1 MCYNILIIILK
12 YMSNMH
18 TDLPKTI
25 NEALKILAYNDYFWS
40 DPQKAH
46 IKPHPKDQETVR
58 SLAESQYAWTEKQAR
73 LALVILKRYLTKFQA
88 HGMDIKSLLDNPVYE
103 DEFRVISFDKV
114 IEKYTDEDNIDKIEM
129 RFPYNKKVIQLIRC
143 MKDKRGLPGMYALY
157 DGEKKKWTFQ
167 HSDVTAYYLTLIA
180 VRYDFKFMDESLLD
194 DYEEIKKQIRGHR
207 KPTAR
212 LVAGEVVLD
221 NAPESL
227 QEYWNENFKNKTALT
242 QVDSLKNFNIS
253 TKGIDVPAE
262 TTIGHK
268 VAHNN
273 YHKLWI
279 DSTAVSKKEVVMGL
293 VELDCF
299 PIIMPVSGEMDT
311 QEEVKEFW
319 EWMKAFKSQGID
331 ILTQCSWGFDV
342 KEPVYVKDVKDLD
355 KSHTQIKRQG
365 QMMISNNHSR
375 EFFENLYEINQMS
388 RQFKFINEDTKIIFV
403 RNRIPRAVIK
413 SKIKPKA
420 SLVTLGGGYYATG
433 TDNLKR
439 LLENL
444 PKKLYYSDHQPSS
457 WDWHDH
463 VIVRL

>member
-1 MCYNILIIILK
+1 
-12 YMSNMH
+12 MSNMH

-194 DYEEIKKQIRGHR
+194 DYEEIKKQIIGHR

>member
-1 MCYNILIIILK
+1 
-12 YMSNMH
+12 MH
-18 TDLPKTI
+18 TDLPKTV

-114 IEKYTDEDNIDKIEM
+114 IEKFQDDDGVDMIEL
-129 RFPYNKKVIQLIRC
+129 RFPYNKKIIQLIRC
-143 MKDKRGLPGMYALY
+143 LKDKRDLPGMYAMY
-157 DGEKKKWTFQ
+157 DGEAKKWTFI

-194 DYEEIKKQIRGHR
+194 DYEEIKKGIMGHR

-227 QEYWNENFKNKTALT
+227 QEYWDQNLKDKTSLT

-253 TKGIDVPAE
+253 IKGINVPAE

-279 DSTAVSKKEVVMGL
+279 DSTAFSKKEVVMGL
-293 VELDCF
+293 VELNCF

-342 KEPVYVKDVKDLD
+342 KEPVYVKDVD

>member
-1 MCYNILIIILK
+1 
-12 YMSNMH
+12 MH

-40 DPQKAH
+40 DPLSTQKTQ
-46 IKPHPKDQETVR
+46 IKPHPKDYETVR

-88 HGMDIKSLLDNPVYE
+88 HGMDIKELLNKPVY
-103 DEFRVISFDKV
+103 DDDFRVISFDKV
-114 IEKYTDEDNIDKIEM
+114 IEKYTDDDNIDRIEM

-180 VRYDFKFMDESLLD
+180 VRYDFKFTDDSLLN
-194 DYEEIKKQIRGHR
+194 DYEEIKKQVIGHR

-212 LVAGEVVLD
+212 LVAGVVVLD

-227 QEYWNENFKNKTALT
+227 QEFWNENLKDKPALT
-242 QVDSLKNFNIS
+242 QVDSLKNFDIS
-253 TKGIDVPAE
+253 TNGIEVPAE
-262 TTIGHK
+262 TMIGHK
-268 VAHNN
+268 IAHNN

-279 DSTAVSKKEVVMGL
+279 DSKGFSKKEVVKGL
-293 VELDCF
+293 IELNCF
-299 PIIMPVSGEMDT
+299 PLIMPVSGDIHMEDD
-311 QEEVKEFW
+311 VKDFW
-319 EWMKAFKSQGID
+319 EWMNAFKAYGID
-331 ILTQCSWGFDV
+331 LLNECSWGFDV
-342 KEPVYVKDVKDLD
+342 KEPIYKKDLERFNNERTYLLD
-355 KSHTQIKRQG
+355 NQKSK
-365 QMMISNNHSR
+365 
-375 EFFENLYEINQMS
+375 EFFENLYELHQMS
-388 RQFKFINEDTKIIFV
+388 KQFKLINEQTKIIFV
-403 RNRIPRAVIK
+403 RNRIPRALIK
-413 SKIKPKA
+413 SKVKPKA
-420 SLVTLGGGYYATG
+420 SLVGIGGGYYATG

-439 LLENL
+439 MLENL

-463 VIVRL
+463 IIVKL

>member
-1 MCYNILIIILK
+1 
-12 YMSNMH
+12 MSNMH

-227 QEYWNENFKNKTALT
+227 QEYWNENFKNKTALE

-299 PIIMPVSGEMDT
+299 PIMMPVSGEMDT

-319 EWMKAFKSQGID
+319 EWMNAFKSQGID

-342 KEPVYVKDVKDLD
+342 KEPVYIKDVD
-355 KSHTQIKRQG
+355 KSHTQIKKQG

>member
-1 MCYNILIIILK
+1 MD
-12 YMSNMH
+12 NMH

-58 SLAESQYAWTEKQAR
+58 SLAESQYVWTEKQAR

-88 HGMDIKSLLDNPVYE
+88 HGMDIKSLLDKPVYE
-103 DEFRVISFDKV
+103 DEFRVISFDKS
-114 IEKYTDEDNIDKIEM
+114 IEKFIDDDDEEKIEL
-129 RFPYNKKVIQLIRC
+129 RFPYNKKIITLIRLV
-143 MKDKRGLPGMYALY
+143 KDKRDLPGGYALY
-157 DGEKKKWTFQ
+157 DGEAKKWTFK

-180 VRYDFKFMDESLLD
+180 VRYNFKFSDDSLLT
-194 DYEEIKKQIRGHR
+194 DYEEIKKEIIGHR

-212 LVAGEVVLD
+212 LIAGEIILD
-221 NAPESL
+221 NASESL
-227 QEYWNENFKNKTALT
+227 QEYWDKNLKHKSALE
-242 QVDSLKNFNIS
+242 QVDSLKNFDVSTTGIS
-253 TKGIDVPAE
+253 VTAK
-262 TTIGHK
+262 TTIGQK

-279 DSTAVSKKEVVMGL
+279 DSTGFNKNEVVKGL
-293 VELDCF
+293 LELNCF
-299 PIIMPVSGEMDT
+299 PIMMPVSGEMNTKD
-311 QEEVKEFW
+311 EVEEFW
-319 EWMKAFKSQGID
+319 EWMNAFKANGID
-331 ILTQCSWGFDV
+331 ILTECSWGFDV
-342 KEPVYVKDVKDLD
+342 KEPVYMKDLES
-355 KSHTQIKRQG
+355 KNLSQR
-365 QMMISNNHSR
+365 QMMINNNTSR
-375 EFFENLYEINQMS
+375 DFFENLFELHQMS
-388 RQFKFINEDTKIIFV
+388 KQFKFINKKTKVIFV
-403 RNRIPRAVIK
+403 RNRIPRAMIK

-420 SLVTLGGGYYATG
+420 SLVALGGGYYAAG

>member
-1 MCYNILIIILK
+1 
-12 YMSNMH
+12 MSNMH

-143 MKDKRGLPGMYALY
+143 MKDKRDLPGMYALY

-319 EWMKAFKSQGID
+319 EWMNAFKSQGID

-463 VIVRL
+463 VIVKL

>member
-1 MCYNILIIILK
+1 
-12 YMSNMH
+12 MSNMH

-114 IEKYTDEDNIDKIEM
+114 IEKYTDEDNTDRIEM

-194 DYEEIKKQIRGHR
+194 DYEEIKKQIIGHR

>member
-1 MCYNILIIILK
+1 
-12 YMSNMH
+12 MSNMH

-114 IEKYTDEDNIDKIEM
+114 IEKYTDEDNIDRIEM

-194 DYEEIKKQIRGHR
+194 DYEEIKKQIVGHR

-227 QEYWNENFKNKTALT
+227 QEYWNENFKNKTALE

-262 TTIGHK
+262 TTVGHK

-279 DSTAVSKKEVVMGL
+279 DSTAFGKKEVVMGL

-299 PIIMPVSGEMDT
+299 PIMMPVSGEMDT

-319 EWMKAFKSQGID
+319 EWMNAFKSQGID

-342 KEPVYVKDVKDLD
+342 KEPVYIKDVD

>member
-1 MCYNILIIILK
+1 
-12 YMSNMH
+12 MSNMH

-25 NEALKILAYNDYFWS
+25 NEALKILAYNDYFWIY
-40 DPQKAH
+40 PQKAH

-114 IEKYTDEDNIDKIEM
+114 IEKYTDEDNTDRIEM

-194 DYEEIKKQIRGHR
+194 DYEEIKKQIVGHR

-227 QEYWNENFKNKTALT
+227 QEYWNENFKNKTALE

-262 TTIGHK
+262 TTVGHK

-311 QEEVKEFW
+311 HEEVKEFW